1 MKENNSGKRRLWR
14 ITFGVIAVVF
24 IAVMWVKKD
33 IITILAN
40 ASGEQFAPLIAT
52 TIVVLLSKVVA
63 IIGMAL
69 MVKWV
74 TEDLKIT

>member
-1 MKENNSGKRRLWR
+1 MKENNSDKRRLWR

-24 IAVMWVKKD
+24 IAVMWAKKD
-33 IITILAN
+33 IITILTNESAK
-40 ASGEQFAPLIAT
+40 QVAPLIAT

-74 TEDLKIT
+74 TEDLKTT